1 MKPLRRI
8 AVVAVSGLL
17 VLGAVVALGET
28 GSYRVRA
35 VLPSAVNIVN
45 GGALLVNGFEA
56 GHVAGIEARDGKAVV
71 TMDLDGDV
79 APLHDGATV
88 AVGWKA
94 VLSERSLQIT
104 DGPAGNPEL
113 ADGATL
119 QGVMPKSTEVDDVLN
134 ALDAPTRE
142 RLQSLVGNLDGTL
155 TGNEQNLNATLRT
168 SGPAVAS
175 LGRVL
180 QAVGTDGPAI
190 RNLVVR
196 LNDMMGTL
204 QNRDAQVR
212 TVIEQVGRFA
222 SETAARRDELR
233 DTLGQLPP
241 TLEQARTT
249 LDLVP
254 GVVDEAVPLLDDLRP
269 ATEKL
274 GPVSRSLRPLL
285 QDLRPL
291 TADLRPTLSA
301 AQDLLGRTPGLLDV
315 AHDDLPPLSSVVD
328 GLRDPMAVL
337 RPMMPE
343 VVAWA
348 SHWGSA
354 MANYDGNGNYARIYF
369 QEGATSVLEM
379 PSVIPPGITYDPYP
393 NPGAVA
399 GQEWTDAFGDGL
411 R

>member
-1 MKPLRRI
+1 
-8 AVVAVSGLL
+8 
-17 VLGAVVALGET
+17 
-28 GSYRVRA
+28 VRA

-45 GGALLVNGFEA
+45 GGALLVNGFQA